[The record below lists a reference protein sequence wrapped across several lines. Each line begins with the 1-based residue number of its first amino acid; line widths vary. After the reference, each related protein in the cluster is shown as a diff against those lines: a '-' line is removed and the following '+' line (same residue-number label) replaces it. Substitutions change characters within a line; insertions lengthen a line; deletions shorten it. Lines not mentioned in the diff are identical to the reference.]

1 MSFDDEY
8 DRVTARLAEIASVE
22 RWLVERGH
30 DAREHGID
38 WLGDLLLGTAAHVA
52 GVDWMSGLPWPHMID
67 DAEREGQ

>member
-8 DRVTARLAEIASVE
+8 DRIAARLAEIGSIE

-30 DAREHGID
+30 DVREGGID

-52 GVDWMSGLPWPHMID
+52 GVDWQSGQPWPHLAAD
-67 DAEREGQ
+67 FEEGRP